1 MQVVI
6 VYNRDLVP
14 EYGDKL
20 DIVAIQ
26 DTEHTAASINAA
38 LQELGYSVHLIPVSE
53 SLEELQRKLSSF
65 SPASTFVFHNCD
77 GFQGRSMG
85 GADLVEAIERLG
97 FAHTG
102 STAAAIRNTTDK
114 GITKQLL
121 QQAGIPTPA
130 FQLCRDPGVQISV
143 PFPVIVK
150 PVAEDASLGIT
161 LGSVARTP
169 AAVPALVQHILET
182 YHQPALVEEFIVGRE
197 LICALLGNGPDT
209 RLLPISEID
218 YSPVK
223 DPLEQLLTYESKWVE
238 GTLYFD
244 KVISHC
250 PAALST
256 DEQAAVESAVIQ
268 AFSVL
273 GMRDFCRIDLRLKS
287 GIPYIL
293 DVNDLPDLAPASGF
307 ARTAAA
313 AGYAYP
319 AILDMILNIALTREG
334 WHGARD

>member
-14 EYGDKL
+14 EYGDQM
-20 DIVAIQ
+20 DMVAIQ
-26 DTEHTAASINAA
+26 DTEHTANAIYSA
-38 LQELGYSVHLIPVSE
+38 LRVSGYPIYLIPVSA
-53 SLEELQRKLSSF
+53 SLAELQLKLSPY
-65 SPASTFVFHNCD
+65 SPQDTFIFHNCD
-77 GFQGRSMG
+77 GFLGRSMG
-85 GADLVEAIERLG
+85 GADLVEAIEQLG

-102 STAAAIRNTTDK
+102 ADSAAIRISTDK

-121 QQAGIPTPA
+121 QKAGVPTPA
-130 FQLCRDPGVQISV
+130 FQICQEADEAIRV

-150 PVAEDASLGIT
+150 PVAEDASLGIS
-161 LGSVARTP
+161 LHSVARTQD
-169 AAVPALVQHILET
+169 AVPALVRHILDV

-197 LICALLGNGPDT
+197 LICALLGNGAET

-244 KVISHC
+244 QVVSHC
-250 PAALST
+250 PADLTA
-256 DEQAAVESAVIQ
+256 DEQAAVEDAVLQ
-268 AFSVL
+268 AFKVL
-273 GMRDFCRIDLRLKS
+273 GMRDFCRVDLRLKS

-293 DVNDLPDLAPASGF
+293 EVNDLPDLAPASGF
-307 ARTAAA
+307 ARTAGA
-313 AGYAYP
+313 AGFTYP
-319 AILDMILNIALTREG
+319 GILETILQIAMTREG

>member
-6 VYNRDLVP
+6 VYNCDLVP
-14 EYGDKL
+14 EYGDQMDL
-20 DIVAIQ
+20 VAIQ
-26 DTEHTAASINAA
+26 DTEHTAASIYSA
-38 LQELGYSVHLIPVSE
+38 LKELGYSVHLIPVSE
-53 SLEELQRKLSSF
+53 SLEELWHKLAPF
-65 SPASTFVFHNCD
+65 SPADTFIFHNCD

-85 GADLVEAIERLG
+85 GAYLVKEIEQLG

-102 STAAAIRNTTDK
+102 STSTVIRNSTDK

-130 FQLCRDPGVQISV
+130 FQICQDPGAEITV

-161 LGSVARTP
+161 LSSVARTRD
-169 AAVPALVQHILET
+169 AVPALVQHILDS

-197 LICALLGNGPDT
+197 LICALLGNGPET
-209 RLLPISEID
+209 HLLPISEID

-244 KVISHC
+244 QIVSHC
-250 PAALST
+250 PADLTAG
-256 DEQAAVESAVIQ
+256 EQAAVENAVIQ
-268 AFSVL
+268 AFTVL
-273 GMRDFCRIDLRLKS
+273 GMRDFCRVDLRLKS

-307 ARTAAA
+307 ARTAMA
-313 AGYAYP
+313 AGYTYP
-319 AILDMILNIALTREG
+319 GILETILNIALTREG